1 MRLMDCAYPPTYLLG
16 EGGAP
21 LVGMGG
27 GGVLVGVSCVRRG
40 QVIKEMLNPCYQHCW
55 GEITT

>member
-1 MRLMDCAYPPTYLLG
+1 MDCAYPPTYLLG